1 MIVPDPN
8 FRRETMKRLLFAVMA
23 LLCIAP
29 AVQAQVD
36 RATLS
41 GTVKDTAGGV
51 LAGATVTV
59 SNVATNVASTTTTS
73 SSGAYLVVNLRPGQY
88 LIEAEA
94 KGLQKS
100 VQSVILQIG
109 QRARV
114 DITLAVGSL
123 TETVTVEGAR
133 ELLNTGDATLG
144 TVIGNESVAKLPL
157 AIRNWDDLLA
167 LVPGVQGDRYTEQ
180 GGGTSFGRTG
190 GVNVHGARSLQNNFL
205 LDGVDNNSISENVQE
220 LTSQVSRPSVDAIQ
234 EFKIV
239 TSPYAAEY
247 GRSPGASV
255 SVSTKSGTNQIHGTA
270 YDFFRNEK
278 MDTIDFLS
286 ERAAALT
293 NTTPVKP
300 ANKQNQFGGNLG
312 GPIVKDKAFFFVDY
326 EGTRITRGVT
336 RLTVVPTA
344 DQRAGILPGVR
355 DPLTGQPFPGGVI
368 PASRIDPY
376 AAAIMALVPLP
387 NQPGANNFFRQADLI
402 DNSDRIMGRL
412 DYKMDQNNSVFGRYI
427 YSNRDRQ
434 IPGAFGGVIDGTGT
448 SAFGNQKIKTN
459 AAVFGWTHILSTSMV
474 NEFRFSWSKADSDAV
489 HQAFG
494 VAPSAAATIPGSITN
509 PVVAGGFPGITIDGF
524 FGGSGLGRLG
534 SPDFLPK
541 FQHTNQFEF
550 VESLSWLKGNHSM
563 KFGADIMAPM
573 KNQYYDVPAGRG
585 ALRFRNSFTGN
596 SMGDYLLGYV
606 ADFQLSNVWV
616 VEQRHWASMFYV
628 QDDWRVNSKLSLNL
642 GLRYDFITP
651 ALEANNAQTNFN
663 PAGSG
668 SLVFAKD
675 GSLQERGLVN
685 PDKNNFAPR
694 IGIVYN
700 LDEKTVLRGGWGIFY
715 NLFDR
720 VGSEDQLALNL
731 PGLNN
736 STVTQTSG
744 SPVFF
749 LRQGIPASFLAP
761 PNLDPSA
768 GQLKTKRIR
777 AVASDAPKTTLNQA
791 SVGFQRELMK
801 GVVVTADFIYNKGT
815 NLASLVNLNQPLP
828 NAAGNNALGPLPYPN
843 FGFVEWRAQNAKS
856 EYKGVDLGVERR
868 FSKGY
873 GFGVS
878 YTIGDSKDNASEQ
891 LSTQGS
897 NAFPQNAR
905 DFSGWYGPSDYDVR
919 HRLAVNFV
927 VELPF
932 GEGKKYA
939 TGGMGKTLFG
949 GWTLSGIYT
958 FRSGRPYTVNQSGN
972 NVGTNMTGLPSLVG
986 DPDSGVDRSCNSP
999 TDCAAIVKWFNVG
1012 AFQAVTSGTFG
1023 NEQRNLLRGPSYKS
1037 LDFSLQRRL
1046 EFNKRVGATL
1056 RWDVFNALNTVNFGL
1071 PNRNLSDTANVG
1083 TISSLGGDPRIMQ
1096 VSLRLTF

>member
-1 MIVPDPN
+1 
-8 FRRETMKRLLFAVMA
+8 MKRILIAVMA

-29 AVQAQVD
+29 AAKAQVD

-41 GTVKDTAGGV
+41 GTVKDTGGGV

-59 SNVATNVASTTTTS
+59 TNIATNVASRATTS
-73 SSGAYLVVNLRPGQY
+73 SAGSFLVVNLQSGQY
-88 LIEAEA
+88 LVEAEA
-94 KGLQKS
+94 SGLQKA
-100 VQSVILQIG
+100 VQSVILEIG
-109 QRARV
+109 QRGRV

-123 TETVTVEGAR
+123 TESVTVEGAR
-133 ELLNTGDATLG
+133 RLLNTEDATLG
-144 TVIGNESVAKLPL
+144 AVIDNNAIGKLPL

-239 TSPYAAEY
+239 TSPYSAEY
-247 GRSPGASV
+247 GRSPGAAV
-255 SVSTKSGTNQIHGTA
+255 SVSTKSGTNEIHGTA
-270 YDFFRNEK
+270 YDFFRNEG
-278 MDTIDFLS
+278 MDTIDFFS
-286 ERAAALT
+286 KRANQPKPT
-293 NTTPVKP
+293 ND
-300 ANKQNQFGGNLG
+300 QNQFGGNIG
-312 GPIVKDKAFFFVDY
+312 GPLIKDKAFFFVDF

-336 RLTVVPTA
+336 RITNVPTA
-344 DQRAGILPGVR
+344 DQRNGILPGVR
-355 DPLTGQPFPGGVI
+355 DPLTGVAFPGGVI
-368 PASRIDPY
+368 PGNRIDPF
-376 AAAIMALVPLP
+376 AAAILALVPLP
-387 NQPGANNFFRQADLI
+387 NQPGANNFFRQGDLV
-402 DNSDRIMGRL
+402 DNSDRILGRL
-412 DYKMDQNNSVFGRYI
+412 DYKINQNDSVFGRYI

-448 SAFGNQKIKTN
+448 SGFGNQKIKTN
-459 AAVFGWTHILSTSMV
+459 AAVLGWTHILSPSMV
-474 NEFRFSWSKADSDAV
+474 NEFRFSWSKSDSDAV

-494 VAPSAAATIPGSITN
+494 VAPPAAATIPGSITN

-541 FQHTNQFEF
+541 FQHTNQMEF

-563 KFGADIMAPM
+563 KFGADIIAPM

-628 QDDWRVNSKLSLNL
+628 QDDWKVNSKLAVNL

-663 PAGSG
+663 PAGGG

-675 GSLQERGLVN
+675 GSLEERGLVKA
-685 PDKNNFAPR
+685 DKNNLAPR
-694 IGIVYN
+694 IGIVYTVN
-700 LDEKTVLRGGWGIFY
+700 DKTVIRGGWGIFY

-749 LRQGIPASFLAP
+749 LRQGIPASFLAA
-761 PNLDPSA
+761 PNLDPAA
-768 GQLKTKRIR
+768 GQLRTKRLR
-777 AVASDAPKTTLNQA
+777 AVSNAAPKTTINQA
-791 SVGFQRELMK
+791 SFGFQRELMK
-801 GVVVTADFIYNKGT
+801 GLVLTTDFVYTKGT

-828 NAAGNNALGPLPYPN
+828 NAAGNNALGALPYPN
-843 FGFVEWRAQNAKS
+843 FGFVEWRAQDAKS
-856 EYKGVDLGVERR
+856 EYKGIDVGLERR
-868 FSKGY
+868 FRNGY
-873 GFGVS
+873 GFGVA
-878 YTIGDSKDNASEQ
+878 YTLGDSKDNASEQ

-919 HRLAVNFV
+919 HRLAINFV
-927 VELPF
+927 AELPF
-932 GEGKKYA
+932 GNGKKYA
-939 TGGMGKTLFG
+939 SSGMGRTLFG

-958 FRSGRPYTVNQSGN
+958 VRSGRPFTVNQSSN
-972 NVGTNMTGLPSLVG
+972 NVGTNMTGLPNLTG
-986 DPDSGVDRSCNSP
+986 NTSGAETVDQ
-999 TDCAAIVKWFNVG
+999 WFNPA
-1012 AFQAVTSGTFG
+1012 AFQLVTSGTFG
-1023 NEQRNLLRGPSYKS
+1023 NEQRNQLRGPNYKS

-1046 EFNKRVGATL
+1046 EFSKRVGAVL
-1056 RWDVFNALNTVNFGL
+1056 RWDVFNAMNRVNFGL
-1071 PNRNLSDTANVG
+1071 PNRNISDAVNVG
-1083 TISSLGGDPRIMQ
+1083 TITSLGGDPRLMQ
-1096 VSLRLTF
+1096 VSLRLSF

>member
-1 MIVPDPN
+1 M
-8 FRRETMKRLLFAVMA
+8 MKRVLIAVMA
-23 LLCIAP
+23 MLCIVP

-41 GTVKDTAGGV
+41 GTVKDTGGGV

-59 SNVATNVASTTTTS
+59 TNVATNVVSKTTTS
-73 SSGAYLVVNLRPGQY
+73 STGTFLVVNLQSGQY
-88 LIEAEA
+88 LVEAEA
-94 KGLQKS
+94 QGLQKS
-100 VQSVILQIG
+100 VQSIILEVG
-109 QRARV
+109 QRGRV
-114 DITLAVGSL
+114 DITLGVGAL
-123 TETVTVEGAR
+123 TESVTVEEVKR
-133 ELLNTGDATLG
+133 LLNTGDATLG
-144 TVIGNESVAKLPL
+144 AVIDNNAIGKLPL

-239 TSPYAAEY
+239 TSPYSAEY
-247 GRSPGASV
+247 GRSPGAAV
-255 SVSTKSGTNQIHGTA
+255 SVSTKSGTNTVHGTL
-270 YDFFRNEK
+270 YDFYRNEG
-278 MDTIDFLS
+278 MDTIDFFS
-286 ERAAALT
+286 KRAAALT
-293 NTTPVKP
+293 NTAAVKP
-300 ANKQNQFGGNLG
+300 SNDQQQFGGNIG

-326 EGTRITRGVT
+326 ERTRITRGVT

-344 DQRAGILPGVR
+344 DQRNGILPGVR

-368 PASRIDPY
+368 PRDRMDPI
-376 AAAIMALVPLP
+376 AVNIMALVPLP
-387 NQPGANNFFRQADLI
+387 NQPGANNYFRQDNLI

-412 DYKMDQNNSVFGRYI
+412 DYKMGSNDSFFGRYM

-448 SAFGNQKIKTN
+448 SGFGNQKIKTN
-459 AAVFGWTHILSTSMV
+459 AAVLGWTHILSPSMV

-489 HQAFG
+489 HQAYG
-494 VAPSAAATIPGSITN
+494 LTPPANATIPNMVTN
-509 PVVAGGFPGITIDGF
+509 PVVAGGYPGITIDGF
-524 FGGSGLGRLG
+524 FGGPGLGRLG

-541 FQHTNQFEF
+541 FQHTNQMEF
-550 VESLSWLKGNHSM
+550 VESLSWLRGNHSF
-563 KFGADIMAPM
+563 KFGADIIAPM

-585 ALRFRNSFTGN
+585 ALRFRNSFTG
-596 SMGDYLLGYV
+596 SAMGDYLLGYV

-628 QDDWRVNSKLSLNL
+628 QDDWKVNSKLTVNL

-663 PAGSG
+663 PAGTG

-675 GSLQERGLVN
+675 GSLSERGLVN

-694 IGIVYN
+694 VGIVYS

-749 LRQGIPASFLAP
+749 LKNGLPISQFLTA
-761 PNLDPSA
+761 PNLDPAA
-768 GQLKTKRIR
+768 GQLKSKRIR
-777 AVASDAPKTTLNQA
+777 AVATDAPKTTINQA
-791 SVGFQRELMK
+791 SFGLQRELMK
-801 GVVVTADFIYNKGT
+801 GVVLTADFIWTRGT

-828 NAAGNNALGPLPYPN
+828 NAAGNNALGALPYPN
-843 FGFVEWRAQNAKS
+843 FGFIEWRAQDAKS
-856 EYKGVDLGVERR
+856 DYKGVDLGIERR
-868 FSKGY
+868 FSKGF
-873 GFGVS
+873 GFGVA
-878 YTIGDSKDNASEQ
+878 YTLGESKDNASEQ

-897 NAFPQNAR
+897 NAFPQNSR

-927 VELPF
+927 AELPF
-932 GEGKKYA
+932 GKGKKWA
-939 TGGMGKTLFG
+939 QDGFG
-949 GWTLSGIYT
+949 AALLGDWTLSGIYT
-958 FRSGRPYTVNQSGN
+958 FRSGRPFTVNQSGN
-972 NVGTNMTGLPSLVG
+972 NVGTNMTGLPNQIG
-986 DPDSGVDRSCNSP
+986 DPETGVDRSCNSE
-999 TDCAAIVKWFNVG
+999 TDCAAVVKWFNPA
-1012 AFQAVTSGTFG
+1012 AFQAVVSGNFG
-1023 NEQRNLLRGPSYKS
+1023 NEQRNQLRGPDYKS
-1037 LDFSLQRRL
+1037 FDFSLQRKL
-1046 EFNKRVGATL
+1046 NVGKRVGAIL
-1056 RWDVFNALNTVNFGL
+1056 RWDVFNAFNTVNFGL
-1071 PNRNLSDTANVG
+1071 PNRNLTDTANVG
-1083 TISSLGGDPRIMQ
+1083 TITSLGGDPRLMQ
-1096 VSLRLTF
+1096 ISLRLTF